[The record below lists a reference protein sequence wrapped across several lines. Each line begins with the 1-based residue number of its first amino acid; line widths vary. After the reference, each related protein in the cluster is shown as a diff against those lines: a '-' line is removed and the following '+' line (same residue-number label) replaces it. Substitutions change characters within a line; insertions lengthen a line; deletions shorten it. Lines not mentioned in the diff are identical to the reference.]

1 MTRRGGGSWEG
12 EMRGGS
18 GRTYGKGR
26 RGRRWQG
33 DEERGTGRGEIRSV
47 KELLPEVGRE
57 GNVCGEEMAPPLWS
71 CAQCV
76 LLTASEH

>member
-1 MTRRGGGSWEG
+1 MLD
-12 EMRGGS
+12 

-33 DEERGTGRGEIRSV
+33 DEERGMGRGEIRSV
-47 KELLPEVGRE
+47 RELSPEVGRE
-57 GNVCGEEMAPPLWS
+57 GNVWGEEMEPPLQS
-71 CAQCV
+71 CARCV